1 MKKLVSLF
9 AFILLV
15 NILSAQDILPDV
27 QIKNLRGQDI
37 QTTTLRDSSSLT
49 VISFWA
55 TWCKPCRQ
63 ELEAISDEWDDFK
76 KTGAKLIAI
85 SIDDSRG
92 TGSVQSIANASG
104 WEFKIYL
111 DDNQNLKRALNISAI
126 PYAIVIDKDGK
137 IIRRI
142 QGYNPGEEVELFSYL
157 NSYNK

>member
-1 MKKLVSLF
+1 MKKMLTCCT
-9 AFILLV
+9 FILCMNV
-15 NILSAQDILPDV
+15 LSAQDMLPDV
-27 QIKNLRGQDI
+27 QIKNLRSQNI
-37 QTTTLRDSSSLT
+37 QTASLKDSTSLT

-63 ELEAISDEWDDFK
+63 ELEAINDDWDEFK

-85 SIDDSRG
+85 SIDDSRS

-104 WEFKIYL
+104 WEFNIYL

-126 PYAIVIDKDGK
+126 PYSIVIDKDGK

-142 QGYNPGEEVELFSYL
+142 QGYNPGEEIELFAYL
-157 NSYNK
+157 NSLK

>member
-1 MKKLVSLF
+1 MKKLFSLF
-9 AFILLV
+9 VFILLV
-15 NILSAQDILPDV
+15 NILSAQDVLPDV

-37 QTTTLRDSSSLT
+37 QTATLRDSSSLT

-104 WEFKIYL
+104 WEFNIYL

>member
-9 AFILLV
+9 VFMLV
-15 NILSAQDILPDV
+15 VKMLSAQDVLPDV

-37 QTTTLRDSSSLT
+37 QTATLRDSSSLT

-126 PYAIVIDKDGK
+126 PYSIVIDRDGK

>member
-1 MKKLVSLF
+1 MKKLFSLF
-9 AFILLV
+9 VFILLV
-15 NILSAQDILPDV
+15 NVLSAQDVLPDV

-37 QTTTLRDSSSLT
+37 QTATLRDSSSLT

-85 SIDDSRG
+85 SIDDSRS

-104 WEFKIYL
+104 WEFNIYL

>member
-1 MKKLVSLF
+1 MKKLVSF
-9 AFILLV
+9 FVFILVV
-15 NILSAQDILPDV
+15 NILSAQDVLPDV

-37 QTTTLRDSSSLT
+37 QTASLRDSSSLT

-104 WEFKIYL
+104 WEFNIYL

>member
-1 MKKLVSLF
+1 MKKLFSLF
-9 AFILLV
+9 VFILLV
-15 NILSAQDILPDV
+15 NVLSAQDVLPDV

-85 SIDDSRG
+85 SIDDSRS

-104 WEFKIYL
+104 WEFNIYL

>member
-9 AFILLV
+9 VFILLV
-15 NILSAQDILPDV
+15 NILSAQDVLPDV
-27 QIKNLRGQDI
+27 QIKSLRGQDI
-37 QTTTLRDSSSLT
+37 QTATLRDSSSLT

-92 TGSVQSIANASG
+92 SGSVQSIANASG

>member
-1 MKKLVSLF
+1 MQKL
-9 AFILLV
+9 ILVIVCALLI
-15 NILSAQDILPDV
+15 NTLSAQDVLPNV

-37 QTTTLRDSSSLT
+37 PTAHLRDSSSLT

-63 ELEAISDEWDDFK
+63 ELEAISDDWDAFK

-85 SIDDSRG
+85 SIDDSRS

-104 WEFKIYL
+104 WEFNIYL

-126 PYAIVIDKDGK
+126 PYAIVIDQDGK

-142 QGYNPGEEVELFSYL
+142 QGYNPGEEVELFAYL
-157 NSYNK
+157 NSFKK

>member
-15 NILSAQDILPDV
+15 NILSAQDVLPDV

-111 DDNQNLKRALNISAI
+111 DDNQNLKRSLNISAI

>member
-1 MKKLVSLF
+1 MKKILSLLL
-9 AFILLV
+9 FIFFI
-15 NILSAQDILPDV
+15 NILSAQDVLPNV

-37 QTTTLRDSSSLT
+37 STSNLQDSSSLT

-63 ELEAISDEWDDFK
+63 ELEAISDDWDEFK

-85 SIDDSRG
+85 SIDDSRS

-104 WEFKIYL
+104 WEFNIYL
-111 DDNQNLKRALNISAI
+111 DDNQSLKRALNISAI

-142 QGYNPGEEVELFSYL
+142 QGYNPGEEVELFAYL
-157 NSYNK
+157 NSFKK